1 MEASNDKLKSE
12 IRKMSSRVQFCQDQV
27 VAYEKEYL
35 KLESRAVNE
44 RKNFL
49 QEIRDLSEKLE
60 YCLGIELE
68 NDGNA
73 LSVENTRKM
82 LDHNFELS
90 KKYSKLKTSSK
101 EMSSLLDAE
110 KQRNR
115 ELENKVN
122 GYQAKL
128 TNLHEISTELKRSNE
143 VLEENMIKLKESEK
157 LTTADLAFM
166 SSERD
171 HLRQLV
177 SKLLHQKQDRYNE
190 HSIEDN
196 DIRSLQNIGKRQPTG
211 NLPFV
216 QDSLEDH
223 LIYCGNRASTSK
235 KSRCFPKK
243 ATKSDEDETVQ
254 QCKTK

>member
-1 MEASNDKLKSE
+1 
-12 IRKMSSRVQFCQDQV
+12 MSSKVQFCQDQV

-49 QEIRDLSEKLE
+49 QKIRDLSEKLE
-60 YCLGIELE
+60 YFLGVELE

-73 LSVENTRKM
+73 LTVENARKM

-90 KKYSKLKTSSK
+90 KKYSKLKTLSK
-101 EMSSLLDAE
+101 EMSSLLDTE
-110 KQRNR
+110 RQRNH
-115 ELENKVN
+115 ELENKIK

-128 TNLHEISTELKRSNE
+128 TKLHDISTELKTSNE

-177 SKLLHQKQDRYNE
+177 NKLLHQKQDSLNA
-190 HSIEDN
+190 HSTEDN
-196 DIRSLQNIGKRQPTG
+196 DITSFQDIGKRQPTG

-216 QDSLEDH
+216 QDSFEDH
-223 LIYCGNRASTSK
+223 LIYCGDRASTSK
-235 KSRCFPKK
+235 ISRCFSKK
-243 ATKSDEDETVQ
+243 ATKSDEDETV
-254 QCKTK
+254 